1 AKLDSLDDD
10 GMDREFHFLVPDFG
24 GGEDEDGQNVVDVD
38 LDQLAPDRQRGLIQ
52 FVDKELER
60 VAAAAVPG
68 PAAPARTD
76 GWSQLQPSLVRPGGG
91 LKRRRREGAV
101 AGAAERDIP
110 VKNEFAQ
117 GPPRDEER
125 VSGRVDALEKRV
137 AEAGAEIKNLKKE
150 LAREKE
156 KSRKRRPD
164 PDRSDSPSKP
174 KPPPSAFARYCQSIR
189 GELKGL
195 SAADQSVCAG
205 GEWHDLPL
213 AQKDAFKREH
223 AEAQQSC
230 SVALAAYSEQQK
242 AK

>member
-1 AKLDSLDDD
+1 QATTALTQDQKRELQAKLDSLDDD
-10 GMDREFHFLVPDFG
+10 GMDRVFHFLVPDFG
-24 GGEDEDGQNVVDVD
+24 GGEGEDGQNVVDVD
-38 LDQLAPDRQRGLIQ
+38 LDQLAPDQQRGLIQ

-76 GWSQLQPSLVRPGGG
+76 GWSQLQPSL
-91 LKRRRREGAV
+91 
-101 AGAAERDIP
+101 
-110 VKNEFAQ
+110 
-117 GPPRDEER
+117 ER

-137 AEAGAEIKNLKKE
+137 AEAEAEIKNLKKE

-164 PDRSDSPSKP
+164 PDRGDSPSKP
-174 KPPPSAFARYCQSIR
+174 KPPPSAFARCCQSIR

-205 GEWHDLPL
+205 RKWHDLPL

-223 AEAQQSC
+223 AEAQQSY
-230 SVALAAYSEQQK
+230 SVALAAHSEQQK
-242 AK
+242 